1 MYKEVFPE
9 PEFEYLDNIKSEDE
23 STGMDMRKIYKIKYS
38 VNLLTQIG
46 QHFETQDDE
55 QYIVNEGLG
64 LMNLCAINDELEKF
78 QAESLTQLIQYK
90 WETFG
95 RQHHF
100 IGCIMHFINTLLII
114 AYIVL
119 SYYQEPE
126 EGNVIQILLAIAV
139 TYPFF
144 YESY

>member
-1 MYKEVFPE
+1 
-9 PEFEYLDNIKSEDE
+9 
-23 STGMDMRKIYKIKYS
+23 
-38 VNLLTQIG
+38 
-46 QHFETQDDE
+46 
-55 QYIVNEGLG
+55 
-64 LMNLCAINDELEKF
+64 
-78 QAESLTQLIQYK
+78 
-90 WETFG
+90 
-95 RQHHF
+95 
-100 IGCIMHFINTLLII
+100 MHFINTLLII